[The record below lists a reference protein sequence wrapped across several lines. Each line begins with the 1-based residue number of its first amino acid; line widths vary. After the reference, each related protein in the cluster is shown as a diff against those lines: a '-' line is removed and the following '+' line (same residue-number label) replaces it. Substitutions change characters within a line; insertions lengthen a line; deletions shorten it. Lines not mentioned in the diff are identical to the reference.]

1 MDIDRT
7 GWLKEA
13 ARIISPNYDARPEGM
28 EPDLIVIHN
37 ISLPAGK
44 FGGDEIN
51 QLFTNTLRPTKNIGA
66 SIATLRVSAHALV
79 RRTGEIVQYVA
90 FSERAWHAG
99 DSHFNMRKYC
109 NDFSIGIEL
118 EGTDQI
124 PYESAQ
130 YTSLGRLIDTLC
142 AHWPGIT
149 AERITGHRDI
159 APHRKTDPGPAFRW
173 EQLFAAMHSPPDP
186 NFVQDRIQ

>member
-1 MDIDRT
+1 MDIDHT
-7 GWLKEA
+7 GWLKDT
-13 ARIISPNYDARPEGM
+13 ARIISSNHDARPKGM
-28 EPDLIVIHN
+28 EPNLIVVHN

-44 FGGDEIN
+44 FGGDEISR
-51 QLFTNTLRPTKNIGA
+51 LFTNTLSSSKKISA
-66 SIATLRVSAHALV
+66 QIATLRVSAHALV
-79 RRTGEIVQYVA
+79 RRTGELVQYVA

-99 DSHFNMRKYC
+99 DSYFDTRRHC

-118 EGTDQI
+118 EGTDHI

-130 YTSLGRLIDTLC
+130 YTSLGRLINALC
-142 AHWPGIT
+142 ARWPKIT

-173 EQLFAAMHSPPDP
+173 EQLFTAMNNNLDSNPAK
-186 NFVQDRIQ
+186 DRTQ

>member
-7 GWLKEA
+7 GWLKQT
-13 ARIISPNYDARPEGM
+13 ARIISPNHDARPEGV

-37 ISLPAGK
+37 ISLPAGE
-44 FGGDEIN
+44 FGGNEIS
-51 QLFTNTLRPTKNIGA
+51 QLFTNTLRPTKKISA
-66 SIATLRVSAHALV
+66 QISTLRVSAHALV

-99 DSHFNMRKYC
+99 DSYFDTRKHC

-118 EGTDQI
+118 EGTDHI

-130 YTSLGRLIDTLC
+130 YASLGKLINALC
-142 AHWPGIT
+142 AHWPRIT
-149 AERITGHRDI
+149 TTRITGHRDI

-173 EQLFAAMHSPPDP
+173 EQLFAVMNNDP
-186 NFVQDRIQ
+186 TRNDKIK